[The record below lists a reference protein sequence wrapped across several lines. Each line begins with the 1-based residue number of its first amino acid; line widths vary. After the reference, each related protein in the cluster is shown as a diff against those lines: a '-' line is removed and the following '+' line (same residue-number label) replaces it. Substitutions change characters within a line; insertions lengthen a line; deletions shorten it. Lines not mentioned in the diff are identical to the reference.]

1 MILLDTQYCTEN
13 MNLKQQCTVNLMKE
27 IPHKIDFIEG
37 ENKLEIESCNVFV
50 RKQTLKITWIASS
63 GKEFYKNNKIC
74 FKKAIFK
81 VLFKTTFL
89 GQWRKEQNQIANPIA
104 MRTEMLLSWFN
115 SFNNNIV

>member
-1 MILLDTQYCTEN
+1 M
-13 MNLKQQCTVNLMKE
+13 NLMKE
-27 IPHKIDFIEG
+27 IPHKKDFIEG

-50 RKQTLKITWIASS
+50 QKQTMKITWIASS
-63 GKEFYKNNKIC
+63 GKEFYKNDKIC

-89 GQWRKEQNQIANPIA
+89 GQWRKEQNQIADPTA

-115 SFNNNIV
+115 SFNNNNV